1 MAVIFFASSNSFKD
15 LTRKYFRDDV
25 TKSKAEQLAELERLS
40 LSEERDAR
48 YQRLWERL
56 SESDMKKYSKIQ
68 ARNDLEFF
76 QSENIILG
84 FTEEDVNILS
94 EKRFLLSQILHD
106 RTGKWTAG
114 IFQIEFGDILK
125 EDVEVIAHLAEI
137 SAFIE
142 GLKISH

>member
-1 MAVIFFASSNSFKD
+1 
-15 LTRKYFRDDV
+15 
-25 TKSKAEQLAELERLS
+25 
-40 LSEERDAR
+40 
-48 YQRLWERL
+48 
-56 SESDMKKYSKIQ
+56 MKKYSKIQ

-106 RTGKWTAG
+106 KTGKWTAG

-142 GLKISH
+142 GLKINH